1 MVKLNTQIKKKCW
14 FKFSFGASCRAINRS
29 IFFIYIKNFCCA
41 EVELIR
47 ELRNENEIPM
57 KAKIYLKLFFMWC
70 RFDFSL
76 KSFFSVDIKNTN
88 KSSFCIYDRKIYYKE

>member
-1 MVKLNTQIKKKCW
+1 MSSDK
-14 FKFSFGASCRAINRS
+14 SFN
-29 IFFIYIKNFCCA
+29 FFFYIKNFCCA

-76 KSFFSVDIKNTN
+76 KSFFCRYEKNTN
-88 KSSFCIYDRKIYYKE
+88 KSSFCIYDRKIYYKEYNNIHKKKKMSHKMFI